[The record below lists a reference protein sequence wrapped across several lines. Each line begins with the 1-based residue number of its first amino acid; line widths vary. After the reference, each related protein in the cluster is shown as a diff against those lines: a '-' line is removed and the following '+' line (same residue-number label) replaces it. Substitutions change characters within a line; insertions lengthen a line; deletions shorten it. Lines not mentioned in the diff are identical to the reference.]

1 MNRSFL
7 LLVFTMCLVA
17 GTAFGQNDLANSKLE
32 QQMAPFGLGMAVSV
46 LGEMHD
52 VNMHQAVM
60 TYRQTLPK
68 FADDL
73 APFITLQINAEDYV
87 RLDVA
92 QTATN
97 SMRKKADASQ
107 KWQMLVG
114 ERFGTI
120 YAQIKKNRDKGLKID
135 VDELRFSLETIST
148 LSSNPP
154 ADMPKNIN
162 AMFAEIGAM
171 SKSANLGSDESI
183 DQIIQKVVATLTAI
197 SN

>member
-1 MNRSFL
+1 MKRSFL
-7 LLVFTMCLVA
+7 LLVFTLCLVA
-17 GTAFGQNDLANSKLE
+17 GAAFGQNDLANSKLE

-52 VNMHQAVM
+52 VSMHQAVM
-60 TYRQTLPK
+60 TYRQTMPK

-73 APFITLQINAEDYV
+73 APFFTLQINAEDYV

-97 SMRKKADASQ
+97 SIRKKADASQ

-120 YAQIKKNRDKGLKID
+120 YAQIKKNKDKGVKINVSD
-135 VDELRFSLETIST
+135 LQFSLEMITT

-154 ADMPKNIN
+154 ADVPKNIN
-162 AMFAEIGAM
+162 AMFAEIGEL
-171 SKSANLGSDESI
+171 SKSQNLGSDESI
-183 DQIIQKVVATLTAI
+183 EKIVEKVVATLTAI
-197 SN
+197 GG